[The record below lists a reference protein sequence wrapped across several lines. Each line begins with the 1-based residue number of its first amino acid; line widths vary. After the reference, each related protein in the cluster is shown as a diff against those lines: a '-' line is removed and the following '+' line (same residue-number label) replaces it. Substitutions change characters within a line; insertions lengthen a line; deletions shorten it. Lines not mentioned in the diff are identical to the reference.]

1 MDLSFK
7 QDMND
12 EDIQQFMSAF
22 EDYMKHAEVE
32 EMKHE
37 IRTARHHVIIDG
49 VEVEIPEE
57 NDLIKSFEKEAAK
70 LEVTVDY
77 YMQEFLWIRKKGLF

>member
-1 MDLSFK
+1 MVMDLSFK

-12 EDIQQFMSAF
+12 EDIQQFLIAF
-22 EDYMKHAEVE
+22 EDFMKHAEVE

-57 NDLIKSFEKEAAK
+57 NDLINSFEEEAAK

-77 YMQEFLWIRKKGLF
+77 YMAEFL

>member
-1 MDLSFK
+1 MVMDLSFK

-37 IRTARHHVIIDG
+37 IRTAKHHVIIDG

-57 NDLIKSFEKEAAK
+57 NDLIKSFEKVAAE

-77 YMQEFLWIRKKGLF
+77 YMAEFL